1 MADDILRLHHFLPTS
16 RANGPGLRA
25 VVWVQG
31 CTLGCPGCFN
41 PQTHPAQGGER
52 VSVEDL
58 FDQIISLGDS
68 IEGITLSGG
77 EPFQQTCPVLGL
89 LKRVRAETSLSALVF
104 SGYAWEEIQQFP
116 AIDEIRAC
124 VDVLIA
130 GRYDSTQALQD
141 GLVSS
146 ANQQAVFL
154 THRYAQADLDAVPPA
169 EVILMPNGEIVA
181 SGVGGLDVNQLC
193 PIA

>member
-1 MADDILRLHHFLPTS
+1 MADNLLRLNHFLPQS

-58 FDQIISLGDS
+58 FEQIMNLGDS
-68 IEGITLSGG
+68 IEGVTLSGG
-77 EPFQQTCPVLGL
+77 EPFQQIGPVLAL
-89 LKRVRAETSLSALVF
+89 LKRLRTETSLSALVF
-104 SGYAWEEIQQFP
+104 SGYTWDEIQQFP

-130 GRYDSTQALQD
+130 GRYDSAQAVLN

-154 THRYAQADLDAVPPA
+154 TRRYTQKDLDSVPTA
-169 EVILMPNGEIVA
+169 EVILMPDGELIA
-181 SGVGGLDVNQLC
+181 SGVGGIRLELT
-193 PIA
+193 

>member
-1 MADDILRLHHFLPTS
+1 MADESLRLHHFLPQS

-31 CTLGCPGCFN
+31 CTLGCPNCFN

-52 VSVEDL
+52 VSVDDL
-58 FDQIISLGDS
+58 FEQIINLGDS
-68 IEGITLSGG
+68 IEGVTLSGG
-77 EPFQQTCPVLGL
+77 EPFQQIGPVLAL
-89 LKRVRAETSLSALVF
+89 LKRLRAETSLSALVF
-104 SGYAWEEIQQFP
+104 SGYALEEIQQFP
-116 AIDEIRAC
+116 AIDQIRAC

-130 GRYDSTQALQD
+130 GRYDSAQALQD

-154 THRYAQADLDAVPPA
+154 TRRYTQKDLDSVPTA
-169 EVILMPNGEIVA
+169 EVILMPDGELIA
-181 SGVGGLDVNQLC
+181 SGVGGIRLELT
-193 PIA
+193 

>member
-1 MADDILRLHHFLPTS
+1 MADNLLRLNHFLPQS

-58 FDQIISLGDS
+58 FEQIMNLGDS
-68 IEGITLSGG
+68 IEGVTLSGG
-77 EPFQQTCPVLGL
+77 EPFQQIGPVLAL
-89 LKRVRAETSLSALVF
+89 LKRLRTETSLSALVF
-104 SGYAWEEIQQFP
+104 SGYTWDEIQQFP

-130 GRYDSTQALQD
+130 GRYDSAQALQN

-154 THRYAQADLDAVPPA
+154 TRRYTQKDLDSVPPA
-169 EVILMPNGEIVA
+169 EVILMPNGELIA
-181 SGVGGLDVNQLC
+181 SGVGGIRLELT
-193 PIA
+193 